1 MGSVVIVTGLAGA
14 GRSTALGALEDCGC
28 EAVDNLP
35 ISLIRTVVD
44 ARGPDTRPLAIGL
57 DSRSRQ
63 FDADSAEAL
72 VAELRGRLDLD
83 LQVVFLDCDDDVMV
97 QRFTETRRRHPLAD
111 RPVIDAIAR
120 EREMM
125 AGLERVADVHIDT
138 TRFSVHD
145 LRRSIMQ
152 RFADGAG
159 EGLRIE
165 IVSFSYKIGVPR
177 EADLVL
183 DVRFLSNPHWQPEL
197 RPLTGLDPEV
207 QAFIR
212 QDARLEPFLGHLYGL
227 LDCLLPAYRDEG
239 KSYLTVAFGCTG
251 GKHRSVY
258 LAETLAARLAGQGW
272 NVGVR
277 HREQGL
283 VHDLDGPPRKLETT
297 S

>member
-14 GRSTALGALEDCGC
+14 GRSTALGALEDCDF

-44 ARGPDTRPLAIGL
+44 ARGRDPRPLAIGL

-63 FDADSAEAL
+63 FDADSAATL
-72 VAELRGRLDLD
+72 VGELRNRPDVE
-83 LQVVFLDCDDDVMV
+83 LQVVFLECDDEVMV

-120 EREMM
+120 EREVM
-125 AGLERVADVHIDT
+125 AGLKRLADVHIDT

-145 LRRSIMQ
+145 LRRAMMQ
-152 RFADGAG
+152 RFTPGAS

-165 IVSFSYKIGVPR
+165 VVSFSYKVGVPR
-177 EADLVL
+177 EADLVF
-183 DVRFLSNPHWQPEL
+183 DVRFLSNPHWQPDL
-197 RPLTGLDPEV
+197 RSLTGLDADV

-212 QDARLEPFLGHLYGL
+212 RDPRLEPFLGHLYAL
-227 LDCLLPAYRDEG
+227 LECLLPAYRDEG
-239 KSYLTVAFGCTG
+239 KSYLTIAFGCTG
-251 GKHRSVY
+251 GKHRSVF
-258 LAETLAARLAGQGW
+258 LAESLATRLVGLGW

-283 VHDLDGPPRKLETT
+283 IHDLDAPPRKLETT